1 MLAVICIALSKSVK
15 MYKPSTFR
23 NLNLDCARGVASL
36 LVLAGHLR
44 AFVFVDYSN
53 LASTGWISKLFY
65 MLTGLGH
72 QSVMIFFVLSG
83 FLITQSIQSSVM
95 QGQWSWRTYGIN
107 RLIRLWVVL
116 IPTLLLTLFWDSL
129 GKTLTGSSYYSGL
142 MYTMYNSGPQVG
154 VTEASYHLATFL
166 QNIFFLQTI
175 TAPTYGTNGP
185 LWSLANEFWYYVI
198 FPLAYLLFVK
208 ATTLT
213 HRLLLLIILT
223 AIVMWLPFDLLLLGG
238 VWLLGY
244 LAVLIYKQPF
254 IQWLCGNFWYLA
266 CTVLIFMVTIGA
278 SRVGR
283 LAGLWGDGAVGFTFF
298 LVMLG
303 LLHYEINHS
312 LYRNIS
318 AFFSRISYTLYLTHF
333 PFLSFLICVLLKNQR
348 YPFNAIGMLLYSG
361 LLIASIIYAYIMYR
375 LFEHNTPKVRNFLV
389 TYIAAKKVSHGLKSE
404 TI

>member
-1 MLAVICIALSKSVK
+1 MHLPNKAQASW
-15 MYKPSTFR
+15 Y
-23 NLNLDCARGVASL
+23 NNLDFARGMAAL
-36 LVLAGHLR
+36 LVLGGHLR
-44 AFVFVDYSN
+44 AFVFLTYEGMSN
-53 LASTGWISKLFY
+53 PGIVGKFFY
-65 MLTGLGH
+65 FFTGLGH
-72 QSVMIFFVLSG
+72 QAVMIFFVLSG
-83 FLITQSIQSSVM
+83 FLITQSIQNSVKK
-95 QGQWSWRTYGIN
+95 GQWSWRIYAIS
-107 RLIRLWVVL
+107 RLTRLWVVL
-116 IPTLLLTLFWDSL
+116 IPALLLTLFWDSL
-129 GKTLTGSSYYSGL
+129 GKALTGSVYYNGL
-142 MYTMYNSGPQVG
+142 MYTVYNSGPKAG

-213 HRLLLLIILT
+213 HRLLLLIIL
-223 AIVMWLPFDLLLLGG
+223 AAVVMWLPFDLLLLGG

-244 LAVLIYKQPF
+244 LAVLLYKQPF
-254 IQWLCGNFWYLA
+254 LQRLCGNFWYLA

-318 AFFSRISYTLYLTHF
+318 AFFSKISYTLYLTHF
-333 PFLSFLICVLLKNQR
+333 PFLSFLMCVLLKNQR
-348 YPFNAIGMLLYSG
+348 YPLNTTGMLLYSG
-361 LLIASIIYAYIMYR
+361 LLAASILYAYIMYR
-375 LFEHNTPKVRNFLV
+375 LFEHNTPKVRNFLA